1 MMVRSRFQGTILGKT
16 YTFTA
21 EESQDQM
28 KAVLDLA
35 NQQLTAIKTGNPNLS
50 NEEAAML
57 LAFNA
62 LSDQLKMQE
71 ARR

>member
-1 MMVRSRFQGTILGKT
+1 MVRSRFQGTILGKT

>member
-1 MMVRSRFQGTILGKT
+1 MVRSRFQGTILGKT

-21 EESQDQM
+21 GESQDQM

>member
-1 MMVRSRFQGTILGKT
+1 MAKSRFQGTVLGKT
-16 YTFTA
+16 YTFSA
-21 EESQDQM
+21 NQDQAHM

-35 NQQLTAIKTGNPNLS
+35 NLQLEEIKKNSPNLTT
-50 NEEAAML
+50 EEAAIL

-71 ARR
+71 KGDA